1 MMNDANRNDYNI
13 ASSQSA
19 QDNFNRV
26 ANQLEALLD
35 RRNGDVRSAL
45 ARYEA
50 DGVSDKYQALEHNW
64 DNAGRE
70 VRTISHTIRQAMSG
84 NDAVAQSA
92 LSKASAAVHI

>member
-1 MMNDANRNDYNI
+1 MQNDMNRNDYNV

-26 ANQLEALLD
+26 AGQLEALLD
-35 RRNGDVRSAL
+35 RRNSDVRSAL
-45 ARYEA
+45 AKYEA

-70 VRTISHTIRQAMSG
+70 VRRIIHTIRQAMG
-84 NDAVAQSA
+84 ENDSVAQNA
-92 LSKASAAVHI
+92 MAKAAAAVHI